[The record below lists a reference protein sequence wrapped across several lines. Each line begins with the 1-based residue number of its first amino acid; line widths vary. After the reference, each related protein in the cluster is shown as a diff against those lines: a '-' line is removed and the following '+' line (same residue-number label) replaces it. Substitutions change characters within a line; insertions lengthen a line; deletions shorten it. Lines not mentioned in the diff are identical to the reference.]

1 MAVAD
6 DITKVAEQERAL
18 VFARF
23 DEATAFAVG
32 TAIKGLAEAKGASL
46 VIDIRT
52 WDRPLF
58 YFAMAGTAPDNFEW
72 VRRKS
77 NCVRRFSRASY
88 AMTLRQKQRGSG
100 FAADDGVDPME
111 IAAHG
116 GSFPIRIAGAGIIGA
131 ITVSGVPGRDDHG
144 FAVAA
149 IAAHLGL
156 DGAAL
161 ALGPE

>member
-23 DEATAFAVG
+23 DEDTAFAIG
-32 TAIKGLAEAKGASL
+32 TAIKGLAEAKGAHL
-46 VIDIRT
+46 LIDVRL
-52 WDRPLF
+52 WNRPLF
-58 YFAMAGTAPDNFEW
+58 CFAMAGTSADNVEW

-77 NCVRRFSRASY
+77 NCVRRFGRASY

-100 FAADDGVDPME
+100 FAEDDGVDPMD

-144 FAVAA
+144 FVVAA

-156 DGAAL
+156 DAAAL
-161 ALGPE
+161 ALGAE

>member
-58 YFAMAGTAPDNFEW
+58 YFAMAGTVPDNLEW

-116 GSFPIRIAGAGIIGA
+116 GSFPIRITGAGIIGA

-144 FAVAA
+144 FVVAA

>member
-6 DITKVAEQERAL
+6 DITKVAEQERVL

-23 DEATAFAVG
+23 DEATAFAIG
-32 TAIKGLAEAKGASL
+32 MAIKGLAEAKGASL

-58 YFAMAGTAPDNFEW
+58 YFAMAGTVPDNLEW

-88 AMTLRQKQRGSG
+88 AITLRQKQRGSG

-116 GSFPIRIAGAGIIGA
+116 GSFPIRISGAGIIGA

-144 FAVAA
+144 FVVAA